1 MAVLNRIFGSSG
13 AVGGE
18 VPKNLKNVLF
28 QCSERSIL
36 GVHQNYE
43 GGYEVMKKKFILQVV
58 AWLLTI
64 AMLLPSAGAAITE
77 VYAAESKAAYSGSVT
92 FSDSSWWTEKEASQ
106 TDLLGNI
113 DPQDVS
119 YIRFYSDTTFNIGYS
134 GVNGDW
140 VIGEAQTSYDVS
152 DIRWTDMLF
161 KFGLSKNDGVMY
173 TIKWDV
179 YTGDAKPAEEKKDD
193 AKGTEFTITTTSTDF
208 GGTSKIPV
216 SAFKNCTGGAKIVV
230 EFTQETADWWNLAL
244 HSDGT
249 EWHNLSEYIT
259 NVKSNSYGYIDSFSA
274 GDTSIT
280 VELSQEGVDKIL
292 ADGGGLLFQ
301 VKAMKV
307 TKATVVPV
315 TAKADPTATPT
326 PTATPK
332 PTATPTPTPI
342 IQYTKGD
349 VLTLTQDM
357 VNKDGIATLE
367 NGIYN
372 KIIIPADIDASKIV
386 LNRMFADLLVVEGGV
401 ERTVVL
407 LDGEI
412 DKVVL
417 ENANVEEVDYKKLVE
432 DGMEL
437 EEALK
442 LYSEYLDTAKAAE
455 KAQVTFRTGTN
466 AKIKTLE
473 TLGNASLDLT
483 QGKVNEL
490 NISTENRKDNMSV
503 SVKGHTGNLFV
514 TMEKKQ
520 FNGNG
525 NLKLTLNNCEMDDV
539 VISGG
544 AVSLGLDGMTAS
556 ANTVIVENTG
566 NVSLNMNA
574 TDLVV
579 SEKTTDAEIRIYG
592 KVGTATVE
600 GDKNSIILP
609 SCGKIENAVVNGDK
623 VRVYGLGT
631 VNNAVVNGTG
641 ANVATLGTAVEG
653 ENDTTMP
660 QGMINMMPTAKP
672 TQIPKTTVEVTLDS
686 SYPGDWSK
694 GAGIPNSALKN
705 FSGDIAFDLE
715 YVCVN
720 DENAQF
726 AFIRSDWS
734 KVPNSKSAEFVG
746 VDNKANTI
754 TVVITKEN
762 LATVQGTL
770 DLQVNN
776 MYLTKATLRNATLE
790 DFYTGDYSEG
800 YTIEVSELAGYTGD
814 VKVEVKYTQLSSK
827 DGYAMTCVKVGHDWS
842 WTKLE
847 SDDYANIEYALNSW
861 GMMELPKG
869 TSSTTFVLSAAT
881 VKDIAA
887 NYKKLIFQINGILVD
902 EVTLSAVTTSGG
914 ESGSGSEGGT
924 PAPTVAPTATP
935 EPTTTPT
942 PGGSTGTSIHTFTY
956 DEYTEIKAGNPNG
969 APEYEI
975 KLYDYYKGTLE
986 AGDKVKVSV
995 TLSSDVDY
1003 NANIGASVYSAT
1015 KEDGEWNNIIQGSGK
1030 ITAEYEV
1037 AHGKNWVNAF
1047 VQIWYMG
1054 ETENGV
1060 KVEAITVEKVTDT
1073 SAGEG
1078 SGSAGGTTT
1087 QVATSGALKL
1097 SSSNWWS
1104 TKKVDIND
1112 LIGDIDPAT
1121 VSHVVFK
1128 GEVDFIVGY
1137 GNVNGDSTTNIGESY
1152 YNAYFTQTSAA
1163 KEHTLEYTEMA
1174 FTSFQDADGNWHGYT
1189 CEIALS
1195 RNDGIEYTFEWD
1207 VYVKQ

>member
-1 MAVLNRIFGSSG
+1 
-13 AVGGE
+13 
-18 VPKNLKNVLF
+18 
-28 QCSERSIL
+28 
-36 GVHQNYE
+36 
-43 GGYEVMKKKFILQVV
+43 MKKKFILQVV
-58 AWLLTI
+58 AWLLTV

-92 FSDSSWWTEKEASQ
+92 FSDSSWWTEKEVSQ
-106 TDLLGNI
+106 KDLLGSI

-134 GVNGDW
+134 GVNADW
-140 VIGEAQTSYDVS
+140 VIGEAQTSYNVS
-152 DIRWTDMLF
+152 DIKWTDMMF
-161 KFGLSKNDGVMY
+161 KFGLSKSDGVMY

-179 YTGDAKPAEEKKDD
+179 YTGNEKPAETKKDD

-244 HSDGT
+244 HSDAASG
-249 EWHNLSEYIT
+249 WANLSDYIT
-259 NVKSNSYGYIDSFSA
+259 NISCNSWGYIDTFSA

-280 VELSQEGVDKIL
+280 VELSKEGVEKII
-292 ADGGGLLFQ
+292 ADDGGLLFQ
-301 VKAMKV
+301 VKALKV
-307 TKATVVPV
+307 TKATVIPV
-315 TAKADPTATPT
+315 KADPTATPA

-342 IQYTKGD
+342 IQYTEGD

-357 VNKDGIATLE
+357 VNKDGVATLE

-372 KIIIPADIDASKIV
+372 KIIIPADVEASKIV
-386 LNRMFADLLVVEGGV
+386 LNRMFADVLVIEGGV

-412 DKVVL
+412 DKVIL
-417 ENANVEEVDYKKLVE
+417 ENADVEEVDYKKLVE

-442 LYSEYLDTAKAAE
+442 LYSEYLDAAKAAE
-455 KAQVTFRTGTN
+455 KAQVTFRTGAN
-466 AKIKTLE
+466 AKIKTVE

-525 NLKLTLNNCEMDDV
+525 NLKLVLNNCEMDDV

-574 TDLVV
+574 TDLVI

-660 QGMINMMPTAKP
+660 QGMVNMMPTAKP
-672 TQIPKTTVEVTLDS
+672 TKIPPTTVEVTLDS
-686 SYPGDWSK
+686 SYPGSYAR
-694 GAGIPNSALKN
+694 GASIPSSALKN
-705 FSGDIAFDLE
+705 FSGDIAFDFE
-715 YVCVN
+715 YVCVA
-720 DENAQF
+720 DSASF
-726 AFIRSDWS
+726 AFIDSNWA
-734 KVPNSKSAEFVG
+734 KIPNSKSAEFVNVSSEG
-746 VDNKANTI
+746 NTI

-762 LATVQGTL
+762 LAKVQGTL
-770 DLQVNN
+770 YLQVNN
-776 MYLTKATLRNATLE
+776 MYLTKATLRNAALE

-800 YTIEVSELAGYTGD
+800 YTIAASELAGYTGD

-827 DGYAMTCVKVGHDWS
+827 DGYAMTCFKVGHDWS

-924 PAPTVAPTATP
+924 TEPTVTPEPTATP
-935 EPTTTPT
+935 TAVHNFAYTTNDEGYVNETFKFKLNEYF
-942 PGGSTGTSIHTFTY
+942 TGVQQY
-956 DEYTEIKAGNPNG
+956 DTVKIT
-969 APEYEI
+969 I
-975 KLYDYYKGTLE
+975 KLSGD
-986 AGDKVKVSV
+986 AGFGGEVQGNIWNADKQKAEWGKVVAFS
-995 TLSSDVDY
+995 
-1003 NANIGASVYSAT
+1003 
-1015 KEDGEWNNIIQGSGK
+1015 GSG
-1030 ITAEYEV
+1030 IYEGTMV
-1037 AHGKNWVNAF
+1037 VPYGAGWNEIQ
-1047 VQIWYMG
+1047 VQMHWMN
-1054 ETENGV
+1054 ETSKGV
-1060 KVEAITVEKVTDT
+1060 DINSITVEKVTDT

-1078 SGSAGGTTT
+1078 SGSAGTATGSALTTVLFSNAGSKYET
-1087 QVATSGALKL
+1087 SDASWLLDANDADEIIVDFCAEDASKKGWGVMGWGATVDGAWTDGYSGYNTNSKDATVEMQVTITAKELKESMGITA
-1097 SSSNWWS
+1097 SSSV
-1104 TKKVDIND
+1104 TY
-1112 LIGDIDPAT
+1112 LALGT
-1121 VSHVVFK
+1121 
-1128 GEVDFIVGY
+1128 Y
-1137 GNVNGDSTTNIGESY
+1137 
-1152 YNAYFTQTSAA
+1152 
-1163 KEHTLEYTEMA
+1163 HTGKIIKITLKT
-1174 FTSFQDADGNWHGYT
+1174 AD
-1189 CEIALS
+1189 
-1195 RNDGIEYTFEWD
+1195 
-1207 VYVKQ
+1207 

>member
-1 MAVLNRIFGSSG
+1 
-13 AVGGE
+13 
-18 VPKNLKNVLF
+18 
-28 QCSERSIL
+28 
-36 GVHQNYE
+36 
-43 GGYEVMKKKFILQVV
+43 MKKKFILQVV

-64 AMLLPSAGAAITE
+64 AMLLPSVGVAITE
-77 VYAAESKAAYSGSVT
+77 VYAAESKVAYSSSVT
-92 FSDSSWWTEKEASQ
+92 FSDSSWWTEKEVSQ
-106 TDLLGNI
+106 TDLLGSI
-113 DPQDVS
+113 DPKDVS
-119 YIRFYSDTTFNIGYS
+119 YIKFYSDTTFNIGYS
-134 GVNGDW
+134 GVNENW
-140 VIGEAQTSYDVS
+140 VIGEAQTSYNVS

-193 AKGTEFTITTTSTDF
+193 TKGTEFEITTTSTDF
-208 GGTSKIPV
+208 GGTSKIPA
-216 SAFKNCTGGAKIVV
+216 SAFKNCTDGAKIVV

-259 NVKSNSYGYIDSFSA
+259 NLKSNSYGYIDSFSA

-280 VELSQEGVDKIL
+280 VELSQKGVDQIL

-301 VKAMKV
+301 VKALKV

-315 TAKADPTATPT
+315 TATADPTATPT

-332 PTATPTPTPI
+332 PTATPTPTPV
-342 IQYTKGD
+342 IQYTEGD

-417 ENANVEEVDYKKLVE
+417 ENASVEEVDYKKLVE

-442 LYSEYLDTAKAAE
+442 LYSDYLDTANAAE
-455 KAQVTFRTGTN
+455 KAKVTFRTGTN

-483 QGKVNEL
+483 QGRVSEL

-503 SVKGHTGNLFV
+503 SVKGHSGNLFV

-539 VISGG
+539 VISGS

-556 ANTVIVENTG
+556 ANTVIVENSG

-592 KVGTATVE
+592 KVGTMTVE

-672 TQIPKTTVEVTLDS
+672 TPIPKASVEVTLDS
-686 SYPGDWSK
+686 SYPGNWSK

-720 DENAQF
+720 DEYAQF
-726 AFIRSDWS
+726 AFIDSNWN
-734 KVPNSKSAEFVG
+734 KIPNSKAAECVG
-746 VDNKANTI
+746 VDKKANTI

-770 DLQVNN
+770 DLQVSN
-776 MYLTKATLRNATLE
+776 MYFTKATLRNTTLE
-790 DFYTGDYSEG
+790 DFYTGDYSKAYG
-800 YTIEVSELAGYTGD
+800 IAASELAKYTGD

-827 DGYAMTCVKVGHDWS
+827 NNYVLSCFKNISGWP
-842 WTKLE
+842 KLE
-847 SDDYANIEYALNSW
+847 SDAYVSADYALNSY
-861 GMMELPKG
+861 GFMDLPNG
-869 TSSTTFVLSAAT
+869 TSSMTFVLSAAA
-881 VKDIAA
+881 VKNLVDNGTELA
-887 NYKKLIFQINGILVD
+887 FQINGILVD
-902 EVTLSAVTTSGG
+902 EVKLSAVTTPGG
-914 ESGSGSEGGT
+914 SASGSEGGAT
-924 PAPTVAPTATP
+924 PSTPTATP
-935 EPTTTPT
+935 IPTVTPT
-942 PGGSTGTSIHTFTY
+942 PGGSTGTATGGALATPTPEPIAYGEVWKGSQESGNWGHAVQISADKFSGFKYDGTEKLVVTY
-956 DEYTEIKAGNPNG
+956 CATDASAWGSQFKFVDGDWQTIKDSEYNVQISATSTTE
-969 APEYEI
+969 
-975 KLYDYYKGTLE
+975 
-986 AGDKVKVSV
+986 VV
-995 TLSSDVDY
+995 TLSSEYEVLK
-1003 NANIGASVYSAT
+1003 NKGL
-1015 KEDGEWNNIIQGSGK
+1015 IIQG
-1030 ITAEYEV
+1030 Y
-1037 AHGKNWVNAF
+1037 NWT
-1047 VQIWYMG
+1047 IS
-1054 ETENGV
+1054 
-1060 KVEAITVEKVTDT
+1060 KVEVIGGAEEIWNGGATAIDWGTTTIEIDATSFTGFKFDGTEKMYITYTSTDT
-1073 SAGEG
+1073 SKDYGQFKYVTKDDWSKVLMDSYNVGKVSIDVVEEVVLTSDFAD
-1078 SGSAGGTTT
+1078 A
-1087 QVATSGALKL
+1087 ATLGFRIQGF
-1097 SSSNWWS
+1097 NN
-1104 TKKVDIND
+1104 TVKKVE
-1112 LIGDIDPAT
+1112 
-1121 VSHVVFK
+1121 F
-1128 GEVDFIVGY
+1128 
-1137 GNVNGDSTTNIGESY
+1137 
-1152 YNAYFTQTSAA
+1152 
-1163 KEHTLEYTEMA
+1163 
-1174 FTSFQDADGNWHGYT
+1174 
-1189 CEIALS
+1189 
-1195 RNDGIEYTFEWD
+1195 
-1207 VYVKQ
+1207 VK

>member
-1 MAVLNRIFGSSG
+1 
-13 AVGGE
+13 
-18 VPKNLKNVLF
+18 
-28 QCSERSIL
+28 
-36 GVHQNYE
+36 
-43 GGYEVMKKKFILQVV
+43 MKKKFILQVV
-58 AWLLTI
+58 AWLLTV

-106 TDLLGNI
+106 TDLLGSI

-134 GVNGDW
+134 GVNADW
-140 VIGEAQTSYDVS
+140 VVGEAQTSYDVS
-152 DIRWTDMLF
+152 DIKWTDMLF

-179 YTGDAKPAEEKKDD
+179 YTGNEKPAETKKDD
-193 AKGTEFTITTTSTDF
+193 AKGTEFAITTTSTDF

-244 HSDGT
+244 HSAGA
-249 EWHNLSEYIT
+249 EWNNLSEYIT
-259 NVKSNSYGYIDSFSA
+259 NISCNSWGYIDTFSA

-280 VELSQEGVDKIL
+280 VELSKEGVEKII
-292 ADGGGLLFQ
+292 ADDGGLLFQ
-301 VKAMKV
+301 VKALKV
-307 TKATVVPV
+307 TKATVIPV
-315 TAKADPTATPT
+315 KADPTATPA

-342 IQYTKGD
+342 IQYTEGD

-357 VNKDGIATLE
+357 VNKDGVATLE

-372 KIIIPADIDASKIV
+372 KIIIPADVKASKIV
-386 LNRMFADLLVVEGGV
+386 LNRMFADVLVIEGGV

-412 DKVVL
+412 DKVIL
-417 ENANVEEVDYKKLVE
+417 ENADVEEVDYKKLVE

-442 LYSEYLDTAKAAE
+442 LYSEYLDAAKAAE
-455 KAQVTFRTGTN
+455 KAQVTFRTGAN
-466 AKIKTLE
+466 AKIKTVE

-525 NLKLTLNNCEMDDV
+525 NLKLVLNNCEMDDV

-574 TDLVV
+574 TDLVI

-660 QGMINMMPTAKP
+660 QGMVNMMPTAKP
-672 TQIPKTTVEVTLDS
+672 TKIPPTTVEVTLDS
-686 SYPGDWSK
+686 SYPGNWSK

-705 FSGDIAFDLE
+705 FSGDIAFDFE

-720 DENAQF
+720 DEYAQF
-726 AFIRSDWS
+726 AFIDSNWT
-734 KVPNSKSAEFVG
+734 KIPNSKAVECVG
-746 VDNKANTI
+746 VDKTANTI

-770 DLQVNN
+770 DLQVSN
-776 MYLTKATLRNATLE
+776 MYLTKVTLRNATLE
-790 DFYTGDYSEG
+790 DFYTGDYSKAYG
-800 YTIEVSELAGYTGD
+800 IAASELAKYTGD

-827 DGYAMTCVKVGHDWS
+827 NNYVLTCFKNVNGWP
-842 WTKLE
+842 KLE
-847 SDDYANIEYALNSW
+847 SDAYVSADYTLNSY
-861 GMMELPKG
+861 GFMDLPNG
-869 TSSTTFVLSAAT
+869 TSSMTFVLSAAA
-881 VKDIAA
+881 VKNLVDNGTELA
-887 NYKKLIFQINGILVD
+887 FQINGILVD

-914 ESGSGSEGGT
+914 ESGSGNEGGT
-924 PAPTVAPTATP
+924 TEPTATP
-935 EPTTTPT
+935 EPTVTPEPTATPT
-942 PGGSTGTSIHTFTY
+942 PGGSTETAIHTFTY
-956 DEYTEIKAGNPNG
+956 DEYTEIKAKDPYG
-969 APEYEI
+969 APQYEI
-975 KLYDYYKGTLE
+975 KLYDYYDGTLE

-995 TLSSDVDY
+995 TLSSDVSY
-1003 NANIGASVYSAT
+1003 NANIGASIYSAT
-1015 KEDGEWNNIIQGSGK
+1015 KEDGEWKNIIQGDGT

-1037 AHGKNWVNAF
+1037 AHGKSWVNAF
-1047 VQIWYMG
+1047 VQIWSMD

-1078 SGSAGGTTT
+1078 SGSAGTATGSALTTVLFSNAGSKYET
-1087 QVATSGALKL
+1087 SDASWLLDANDADEIIVDFCAEDASKTGWGVMGWGATVDGAWTGGYSGYNANSKDATVEMQVTITAKELKDSMNITE
-1097 SSSNWWS
+1097 SSSVTYLTLSAYN
-1104 TKKVDIND
+1104 TGKIIKIT
-1112 LIGDIDPAT
+1112 LKPA
-1121 VSHVVFK
+1121 
-1128 GEVDFIVGY
+1128 D
-1137 GNVNGDSTTNIGESY
+1137 
-1152 YNAYFTQTSAA
+1152 
-1163 KEHTLEYTEMA
+1163 
-1174 FTSFQDADGNWHGYT
+1174 
-1189 CEIALS
+1189 
-1195 RNDGIEYTFEWD
+1195 
-1207 VYVKQ
+1207 

>member
-1 MAVLNRIFGSSG
+1 
-13 AVGGE
+13 
-18 VPKNLKNVLF
+18 
-28 QCSERSIL
+28 
-36 GVHQNYE
+36 
-43 GGYEVMKKKFILQVV
+43 MKKKFILQVV

-332 PTATPTPTPI
+332 PTATPTPTPTPI

-592 KVGTATVE
+592 KVGTMTVE

-631 VNNAVVNGTG
+631 VSNAVVNGTG

-672 TQIPKTTVEVTLDS
+672 RPTATPIPSDGAAYVGSGKYKSDGWWSQYQMTKDELLGTVDASTVKYITFTAESNIKIGYNPVGDSDWETTDGGTSVTIKASSVEYFESFNLILTGNTGKDELVIWRVYTEGEVDEKPEEEYTAVLTGENKWTTAS
-686 SYPGDWSK
+686 ISK
-694 GAGIPNSALKN
+694 KKLL
-705 FSGDIAFDLE
+705 GDIA
-715 YVCVN
+715 V
-720 DENAQF
+720 ENVE
-726 AFIRSDWS
+726 S
-734 KVPNSKSAEFVG
+734 
-746 VDNKANTI
+746 I
-754 TVVITKEN
+754 T
-762 LATVQGTL
+762 
-770 DLQVNN
+770 
-776 MYLTKATLRNATLE
+776 
-790 DFYTGDYSEG
+790 FYSEHTFQVG
-800 YTIEVSELAGYTGD
+800 FNYSATNAWTQFDDQTNKTVPIGDINWGDNVYYVQVGLWAASGSEY
-814 VKVEVKYTQLSSK
+814 KIK
-827 DGYAMTCVKVGHDWS
+827 
-842 WTKLE
+842 WTVNLKSE
-847 SDDYANIEYALNSW
+847 
-861 GMMELPKG
+861 G
-869 TSSTTFVLSAAT
+869 
-881 VKDIAA
+881 
-887 NYKKLIFQINGILVD
+887 
-902 EVTLSAVTTSGG
+902 
-914 ESGSGSEGGT
+914 SGSGSEGGT
-924 PAPTVAPTATP
+924 PTVTPTATPTATP

-956 DEYTEIKAGNPNG
+956 DEYTEIKAGNSNG
-969 APEYEI
+969 APQYEI

-1003 NANIGASVYSAT
+1003 NANIGASIYSAT

-1078 SGSAGGTTT
+1078 SGSTGTATGSALTTVLFSNAGSKYETSDASWLLDANDADKIIVDFCAEENPGWGVMGWGATVDGAWKDGYNGYNANSKDATVEM
-1087 QVATSGALKL
+1087 QVTITAKELKESMGITA
-1097 SSSNWWS
+1097 SSSV
-1104 TKKVDIND
+1104 TY
-1112 LIGDIDPAT
+1112 LALGT
-1121 VSHVVFK
+1121 
-1128 GEVDFIVGY
+1128 
-1137 GNVNGDSTTNIGESY
+1137 
-1152 YNAYFTQTSAA
+1152 YNTG
-1163 KEHTLEYTEMA
+1163 KIIKITLKT
-1174 FTSFQDADGNWHGYT
+1174 AD
-1189 CEIALS
+1189 
-1195 RNDGIEYTFEWD
+1195 
-1207 VYVKQ
+1207 